1 MLVKQKCDK
10 LGKRSWGKRKCVDR
24 QVKDRSKGKEEKAEK
39 VELKQKCPEKAG
51 KETQLFQPT
60 RTNR

>member
-1 MLVKQKCDK
+1 M
-10 LGKRSWGKRKCVDR
+10 GKRSWGKRKCVDR